1 MLLKAA
7 HIFFIAMGLLTVAW
21 AAPAGVGLAGES
33 GPVQRE
39 AGGGGPGGR
48 ARYVFIGGFG
58 GGK

>member
-33 GPVQRE
+33 GPVQRDPSSP
-39 AGGGGPGGR
+39 ASGGR
-48 ARYVFIGGFG
+48 SRYVFIGGFG